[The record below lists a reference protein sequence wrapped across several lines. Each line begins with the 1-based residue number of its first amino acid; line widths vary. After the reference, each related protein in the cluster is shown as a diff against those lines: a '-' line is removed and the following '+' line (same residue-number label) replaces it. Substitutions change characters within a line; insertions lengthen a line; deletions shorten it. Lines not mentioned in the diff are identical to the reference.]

1 MSIDNKKVY
10 LLRNECKEH
19 WKVFQSQDFNS
30 LDDAM
35 TVVDEDLVW
44 KERKDLDTDDKRDEY
59 FDVFE
64 VGTNKYLGE
73 LQR

>member
-10 LLRNECKEH
+10 LLRNECKER

-44 KERKDLDTDDKRDEY
+44 KERT
-59 FDVFE
+59 
-64 VGTNKYLGE
+64 
-73 LQR
+73 